1 MGLRLAYTNPHHSIP
16 LTTMTKLLSALSGLG
31 LLALAACGAQQPAQA
46 QAQTPAA
53 SAASTAGFAPKNLT
67 GLAQATFAGGCFWA
81 QEEAFEEI
89 KGVKQVVSG
98 YAGGTVP
105 HPSYEQVA
113 GQATGHTETVN
124 IYYDPQVVSYQELV
138 NIFFTASHDPT
149 QLNRQGPDTGPEY
162 RSAVFYRTP
171 EEKKIVEQTIAK
183 VNASKQYD
191 GKIVTQVVPFTQFWD
206 AEDYHQ
212 GYYRLHPENPY
223 IATVS
228 AHKVEHVRQR
238 FPEDLKPGLPN
249 L

>member
-1 MGLRLAYTNPHHSIP
+1 
-16 LTTMTKLLSALSGLG
+16 MTKLLSAVCGLG
-31 LLALAACGAQQPAQA
+31 VLALTACGSQQPAQA
-46 QAQTPAA
+46 QTQAPTAA
-53 SAASTAGFAPKNLT
+53 ALTASTAGFAPKNLT

-113 GQATGHTETVN
+113 GQNTGHTETVN
-124 IYYDPQVVSYQELV
+124 IYYDPKVISYQTLAD
-138 NIFFTASHDPT
+138 IFFTASHDPT
-149 QLNRQGPDTGPEY
+149 QLNRQGNDTGPEY

-171 EEKKIVEQTIAK
+171 EEKKILDQTIAK

-191 GKIVTQVVPFTQFWD
+191 SKIVTQVVPFKEFWD

-223 IATVS
+223 IEAVS
-228 AHKVEHVRQR
+228 ARKVEHVRKAFAQ
-238 FPEDLKPGLPN
+238 DLKQN

>member
-1 MGLRLAYTNPHHSIP
+1 MNQ
-16 LTTMTKLLSALSGLG
+16 LLSAISGLG
-31 LLALAACGAQQPAQA
+31 LLALAACGSQQPAQA
-46 QAQTPAA
+46 QAQPKSTSPLT
-53 SAASTAGFAPKNLT
+53 SSTAGFAPTNLT

-113 GQATGHTETVN
+113 GQETGHTETVN
-124 IYYDPQVVSYQELV
+124 IYYDPKVISYQTLAS
-138 NIFFTASHDPT
+138 IFFTASHDPT
-149 QLNRQGPDTGPEY
+149 RQGNDTGPEY

-171 EEKKIVEQTIAK
+171 EEKKVIDETIAK

-191 GKIVTQVVPFTQFWD
+191 GKIVTQVVPFKQFWD

-212 GYYRLHPENPY
+212 GYYRLHPDNPY
-223 IATVS
+223 IEAVS
-228 AHKVEHVRQR
+228 ARKVEHVRKQ
-238 FPEDLKPGLPN
+238 FPQDLKPGTVASN
-249 L
+249 